1 MRRNLAFLRTYIKL
15 QHLIL
20 NTLWNLQ
27 NGAGEIRLYH
37 KLTISSPDGGVL
49 RGLNLLFILQR
60 YKKNTTFA
68 TI

>member
-1 MRRNLAFLRTYIKL
+1 MRRDNTNLGTHIKL

-37 KLTISSPDGGVL
+37 KLT
-49 RGLNLLFILQR
+49 QH
-60 YKKNTTFA
+60 
-68 TI
+68 